1 MANRATVLLEE
12 PARTSTPPPTA
23 GRLAQLVDAAER
35 RRLTPVEA
43 AELRRGVEHLKA
55 CLAGAGAQLRRQID
69 EAERARDDH
78 ARDLLMVHH
87 PAMGVECR
95 RCGAAAGTWCRPV
108 VGLAMPRTLHVA
120 RLVDAGAL
128 S

>member
-1 MANRATVLLEE
+1 M
-12 PARTSTPPPTA
+12 
-23 GRLAQLVDAAER
+23 AQLVDAAER

-43 AELRRGVEHLKA
+43 AELRRGIEHLEA
-55 CLAGAGAQLRRQID
+55 CLTDAGAQLRRAAD
-69 EAERARDDH
+69 AAERARDDH
-78 ARDLLMVHH
+78 ARDLLTVHH

-120 RLVDAGAL
+120 RLLGAGVL
-128 S
+128 W